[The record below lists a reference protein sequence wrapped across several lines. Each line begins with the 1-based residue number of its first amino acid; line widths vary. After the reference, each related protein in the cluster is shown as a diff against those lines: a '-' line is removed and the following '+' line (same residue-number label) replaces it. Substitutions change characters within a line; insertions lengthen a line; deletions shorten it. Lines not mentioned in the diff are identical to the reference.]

1 MLPFVKHVLFGTP
14 YQQYHQ
20 IEDPQA
26 FANDPLAWSR
36 PLVRYYSGEFSM
48 AAVQANRDMEDKC
61 QVEVGIDA
69 LFVGI
74 YDGQK
79 GDTVSIFLREQMF
92 NQIITRI
99 QQNNN
104 NMNINILMRAVAQL
118 ERAFMESAGRN
129 IFVSSGCLICFIR
142 RGTLYAANVGDSRAV
157 LGSLMGVGKLKR
169 LVAKQLVRDHNLRDG
184 DIQEELMIIC
194 IPVYILRTKV
204 QSRQLDV

>member
-14 YQQYHQ
+14 YQQYGQ
-20 IEDPQA
+20 IEDPQT

-79 GDTVSIFLREQMF
+79 GVTVSIFLRDQMF
-92 NQIITRI
+92 NQIIVDFGKGYQIRMLLKLLTP
-99 QQNNN
+99 
-104 NMNINILMRAVAQL
+104 VH
-118 ERAFMESAGRN
+118 EMESQKD
-129 IFVSSGCLICFIR
+129 LPHL
-142 RGTLYAANVGDSRAV
+142 LYR
-157 LGSLMGVGKLKR
+157 MGLKEGAEHI
-169 LVAKQLVRDHNLRDG
+169 VNL
-184 DIQEELMIIC
+184 
-194 IPVYILRTKV
+194 
-204 QSRQLDV
+204 